1 MCMPNSPDMT
11 AAGGPPK
18 SPSSDEAL
26 KRSVLFLTVLSSF
39 VTPFLVSAINV
50 ALPAIQ
56 DDFHMNAVLLAWIA
70 TAYLLS
76 CAVFLVPFGKMADIY
91 GRRRVFICG
100 ISVVTVSSLLCAAA
114 PNTAALL
121 TFRVLQGLG
130 TAMIFS
136 TGMAILTSAF
146 PPNERGKAIG
156 ISVAAVYIGLSVGPL
171 LGGLLTQ
178 YFTWRSVFVVTSILG
193 IPTTYFSIWKLKS
206 EWYGT
211 PGEKL
216 DVAGSLLYALA
227 VSLIMYGL
235 SMLPANESL
244 WELVAGLVLII
255 AFIKWELHV
264 TQPVFNVE
272 LFANNRAFAFSS
284 LAALINYSATFAVT
298 FLLSLYLQYIR
309 GFDPKTAGLILMT
322 QPIMMAAFSPFAG
335 KLSDRIETR
344 KVASIGMAVTAAGLL
359 GMAFLGYDT
368 PMPYIIGDL
377 LVLGFGFALFSSPNM
392 NAIMS
397 SVEPRFYG
405 LASGAVSSMRLLGQ
419 MVSMGL
425 ATLVFSLY
433 IGRVKITPEHYP
445 AFLKSVDTAFMIFA
459 AVCAL
464 GILASLARGGA
475 PAEDREALLSRDKPE
490 QFE

>member
-1 MCMPNSPDMT
+1 MPNSPDMT

-39 VTPFLVSAINV
+39 VTPFLVSSINV

-91 GRRRVFICG
+91 GRRKVFICG
-100 ISVVTVSSLLCAAA
+100 ISVVTVSSLLCATA
-114 PNTAALL
+114 PNAAALL

-146 PPNERGKAIG
+146 PPNERGRAIG

-171 LGGLLTQ
+171 LGGMLTQ

-193 IPTTYFSIWKLKS
+193 VPTMYFSIWKLKS

-216 DVAGSLLYALA
+216 DVVGSVLYALA

-264 TQPVFNVE
+264 AQPVFNVE

-322 QPIMMAAFSPFAG
+322 QPIMMAAFLAIRWKTLGSHRDQESRVNRHGRDCCGSFG
-335 KLSDRIETR
+335 H
-344 KVASIGMAVTAAGLL
+344 GL
-359 GMAFLGYDT
+359 
-368 PMPYIIGDL
+368 
-377 LVLGFGFALFSSPNM
+377 FGLRHADALYH
-392 NAIMS
+392 
-397 SVEPRFYG
+397 R
-405 LASGAVSSMRLLGQ
+405 
-419 MVSMGL
+419 
-425 ATLVFSLY
+425 
-433 IGRVKITPEHYP
+433 
-445 AFLKSVDTAFMIFA
+445 
-459 AVCAL
+459 
-464 GILASLARGGA
+464 
-475 PAEDREALLSRDKPE
+475 
-490 QFE
+490 

>member
-1 MCMPNSPDMT
+1 MPNSPDVT

-39 VTPFLVSAINV
+39 ATPFLVSSINV

-76 CAVFLVPFGKMADIY
+76 CTVFLVPFGKMADIY
-91 GRRRVFICG
+91 GRRKVFICG
-100 ISVVTVSSLLCAAA
+100 ISIVTASSLLCAAA
-114 PNTAALL
+114 PNAAALI

-146 PPNERGKAIG
+146 PPNERGRAIG

-178 YFTWRSVFVVTSILG
+178 YFSWRSIFVVTSILG
-193 IPTTYFSIWKLKS
+193 MPTTYFSIWKLKS
-206 EWYGT
+206 EWYGV

-216 DVAGSLLYALA
+216 DVAGSVLYALA
-227 VSLIMYGL
+227 VSLVMYGF
-235 SMLPANESL
+235 SMLPSDESL
-244 WELVAGLVLII
+244 WELVAGSLMTV
-255 AFIKWELHV
+255 AFIKWELRV
-264 TQPVFNVE
+264 AQPVFNVE
-272 LFANNRAFAFSS
+272 LFASNRVFAFSS

-298 FLLSLYLQYIR
+298 FLLSLYLQYIK
-309 GFDPKTAGLILMT
+309 GLDPRTAGLILMA
-322 QPIMMAAFSPFAG
+322 QPLMMATFSPFAG

-359 GMAFLGYDT
+359 GMTFLSNNT
-368 PMPYIIGDL
+368 PIAYIVGDL

-405 LASGAVSSMRLLGQ
+405 LASGAVSAMRLLGQ
-419 MVSMGL
+419 MMSMGL

-433 IGRVKITPEHYP
+433 IGRVKITPEQYP
-445 AFLKSVDTAFMIFA
+445 AFLKSVDAAFTIFA
-459 AVCAL
+459 VVCAL
-464 GILASLARGGA
+464 GILASLARGGKSVA
-475 PAEDREALLSRDKPE
+475 QDAEALPGREKP
-490 QFE
+490 